1 MTYAAVLLALVSFQA
16 APSVGVVTTYTLTE
30 GESIGRVL
38 ALANPGDTIRLSPG
52 DYHENLVIRVPV
64 VLTGIRNQGETGDGP
79 IRDRRLP
86 TIRGGYEGHVVHI
99 LATGTVLD
107 GIHVSEAGSRLTKDM
122 ACILVEADS
131 VTIRNSRVSE
141 SLHGIYVKAGS
152 YARIEDNLIE
162 GRLDLIEADRGNGV
176 HLWNSVGNLVSG
188 NEIVNA
194 RDGIYFSFS
203 DSTEVLDNHI
213 HHVRYGL
220 HYMYSNHNTFKRNL
234 FERNV
239 AGAALMYSEDI
250 VLAENTFAQC
260 RGFRAYGVLFQ
271 SMDHVTAQSNLIIDN
286 SRGIFVSNSTNNLFK
301 ENDLVDNDLAIQLN
315 GGSDYNAFLQ
325 NNFINNLSELLQDV
339 GDMEITWANE
349 NGGNYW
355 SDHGGYDLDRD
366 GWGDQPFRIQN
377 VFQVMESLTPE
388 VRFYLLSPAA
398 KILELAETTLPILDL
413 GEAQDPSPLM
423 KPSENSAVP
432 WEMLASRETDPAL
445 VWAGFYLLFTMAPLA
460 GAAWNARRERSRGVG
475 R

>member
-1 MTYAAVLLALVSFQA
+1 
-16 APSVGVVTTYTLTE
+16 
-30 GESIGRVL
+30 
-38 ALANPGDTIRLSPG
+38 
-52 DYHENLVIRVPV
+52 
-64 VLTGIRNQGETGDGP
+64 
-79 IRDRRLP
+79 
-86 TIRGGYEGHVVHI
+86 
-99 LATGTVLD
+99 
-107 GIHVSEAGSRLTKDM
+107 M
-122 ACILVEADS
+122 ACILVEADL

-141 SLHGIYVKAGS
+141 TLHGIYVKAGS

-203 DSTEVLDNHI
+203 DSTEVIDNHI

-250 VLAENTFAQC
+250 ALIENTFAQC
-260 RGFRAYGVLFQ
+260 RGFRAYGILYQ

-286 SRGIFVSNSTNNLFK
+286 SRGIFVSNSTNNLFQ

-315 GGSDYNAFLQ
+315 GGSDFNAFLQ
-325 NNFINNLSELLQDV
+325 NNFINNLSDLLQDV

-349 NGGNYW
+349 TGGNFW
-355 SDHGGYDLDRD
+355 SDHEGYDLDTD
-366 GWGDQPFRIQN
+366 GWGDQPFSIQN
-377 VFQVMESLTPE
+377 AFQVMESSTPE

-423 KPSENSAVP
+423 KPSENADVP
-432 WEMLASRETDPAL
+432 WEMLVSRETDRAL
-445 VWAGFYLLFTMAPLA
+445 AWAGFYLFLTLAPLA
-460 GAAWNARRERSRGVG
+460 GATWNARRERSRRAGQ
-475 R
+475 

>member
-1 MTYAAVLLALVSFQA
+1 MTYAAVLLALVSLQL
-16 APSVGVVTTYTLTE
+16 PSSSGAVTTHIVAE

-38 ALANPGDTIRLSPG
+38 ARANPGDTIRLSPG

-64 VLTGIRNQGETGDGP
+64 VLTGSGEEDLTGGGSH
-79 IRDRRLP
+79 RERRFP

-99 LATGTVLD
+99 LASGTVLD
-107 GIHVSEAGSRLTKDM
+107 GIHVSEAGTRLTKDM

-141 SLHGIYVKAGS
+141 SLHGIYVKAGN
-152 YARIEDNLIE
+152 YTRVEDNLIE
-162 GRLDLIEADRGNGV
+162 GRKDLIEADRGNGI
-176 HLWNSVGNLVSG
+176 HLWNSLGNLVSG

-203 DSTEVLDNHI
+203 DSTVVVDNHI
-213 HHVRYGL
+213 HQVRYGL

-234 FERNV
+234 FEKNV
-239 AGAALMYSEDI
+239 AGAALMYSGDI
-250 VLAENTFAQC
+250 VLTENTFAQC
-260 RGFRAYGVLFQ
+260 RGFRAYGILYQ

-286 SRGIFVSNSTNNLFK
+286 SRGIFVSNSTNNLFQ
-301 ENDLVDNDLAIQLN
+301 ENDVVDNDLAIQLN
-315 GGSDYNAFLQ
+315 GGSDFNEFLG
-325 NNFINNLSELLQDV
+325 NNFINNLSDLLQDV
-339 GDMEITWANE
+339 GDMEISWADE
-349 NGGNYW
+349 TGGNYW
-355 SDHGGYDLDRD
+355 SDHGGYDLNSD
-366 GWGDQPFRIQN
+366 GRGDQPFRIQN

-398 KILELAETTLPILDL
+398 RILELAETTLPILDL

-432 WEMLASRETDPAL
+432 WEMLASRKTDPAL
-445 VWAGFYLLFTMAPLA
+445 AWAGFYLLLTMAPLA
-460 GAAWNARRERSRGVG
+460 GATWNARRERSRGVG
-475 R
+475 P